1 MDINELEAGISIAI
15 KDATTEVFSTM
26 LMTEVTAED
35 SFVKDEKN
43 VSTDLISSLHFFGNR
58 YMGKIAIFSS
68 GTVACHIADAMLGGE
83 TTEVNEEIKDGM
95 GEVVNMIAGGAKVKL
110 FDTLGDIHLLTPWVI
125 AGRHLTITSSE
136 GGESSESSEDGDLA
150 LDAQAQFSWIM
161 TKFMFA
167 GGSFMVGVQP
177 NAVPEEDVSKS
188 YSNKDIEALIEE
200 NKKMKEEIEHLKS
213 LSGDNTTSST

>member
-15 KDATTEVFSTM
+15 KDATNEVFSTM

-68 GTVACHIADAMLGGE
+68 GAVACHIADAMLGSE
-83 TTEVNEEIKDGM
+83 TKEMNEEIKDGM
-95 GEVVNMIAGGAKVKL
+95 GEIVNMIAGGAKVKL

-136 GGESSESSEDGDLA
+136 GGEGGEGGELA
-150 LDAQAQFSWIM
+150 IDAQAQFSWIM
-161 TKFMFA
+161 TKFVFG
-167 GGSFMVGVQP
+167 GGSFLVGVQP
-177 NAVPEEDVSKS
+177 NAVPEEDVHSS
-188 YSNKDIEALIEE
+188 YTNKDIKALTEE
-200 NKKMKEEIEHLKS
+200 NKKLKEEIERLKS
-213 LSGDNTTSST
+213 LLGDSTTTST